1 MVPAET
7 ALEMATINAATAL
20 GLDHSIG
27 SLEVGKRAD
36 LVMFDTMRPEWG
48 SLFNPVN
55 NLVYSA
61 DGRSVKNVFING
73 RLVVANHTPLFI
85 DESDLIRKVQAIGE
99 NLLSRT
105 RLSFPSKWPITTD
118 TT

>member
-1 MVPAET
+1 MIPAET
-7 ALEMATINAATAL
+7 ALEMATIDAATAL
-20 GLDHSIG
+20 GLDRFIG

-61 DGRSVKNVFING
+61 DGRSVKSVFING
-73 RLVVANHTPLFI
+73 RLVVSNQTPLFI
-85 DESDLIRKVQAIGE
+85 DESELIRKVQGIGE
-99 NLLSRT
+99 NLLNRSGIK
-105 RLSFPSKWPITTD
+105 FQAQWPIT
-118 TT
+118 